1 MFDNVMRLR
10 EPAAWTV
17 LAVTVATIV
26 LAVVRFVLALGAGV
40 PLAAA
45 AQDMSLGAMNLTLV
59 IVIVALVWA
68 CVFTSPTP
76 RAVQLVG
83 VAATVVTAGTLI
95 SIAGTLVGASA
106 SAGALGVVLEVL
118 GGLLDIVLKIVATI
132 TLWLILRGMRGGR
145 IAGPA
150 VAALPEPQP
159 EPQPEPEPPADAD
172 ADPAAEQGVAPIWRP
187 DPTAGSVWASAQDA
201 AQGAPGAGAA
211 QDGGWHPVRRPDSP
225 IEAPRID

>member
-1 MFDNVMRLR
+1 MRLR

-83 VAATVVTAGTLI
+83 VAATVVTVGTLI
-95 SIAGTLVGASA
+95 SVAGTLVGAGA

-145 IAGPA
+145 IAAAAPQAGPA
-150 VAALPEPQP
+150 AVT
-159 EPQPEPEPPADAD
+159 PEPEPTPDAEVEPA
-172 ADPAAEQGVAPIWRP
+172 PEQGGVPVWRP

-201 AQGAPGAGAA
+201 AQGAPGAGAG
-211 QDGGWHPVRRPDSP
+211 QDGGWHPVRRADPETDEASP
-225 IEAPRID
+225 RD